1 MAGEIDHG
9 GGELAPVRLRVAGTA
24 GDLAGRVAGGADAFD
39 LLLAGALRQG
49 GRAQGL
55 TPRGAGQGAGKHNSG
70 EGGGESGKQ
79 QLQHRK
85 TSPSCCYVL
94 LPKGSRG
101 RRPQV
106 DRKSTRLNSSH

>member
-1 MAGEIDHG
+1 MRISDWSSEVCAS
-9 GGELAPVRLRVAGTA
+9 
-24 GDLAGRVAGGADAFD
+24 DLADAFD

-79 QLQHRK
+79 QLLHRK

-106 DRKSTRLNSSH
+106 KRQGCGARQRCRAAAALRGGSEKRKLRG